1 MHFHIYMHNPRSK
14 TWPWPKYEIL
24 VVTITTAFRWLNY
37 SGYQEVI
44 FIIKR
49 NHLGEDSV
57 SESGAFIVLSTC
69 DYDMVP
75 PAYFVSSSSSCLS
88 FFTGS
93 PAGSTTSLG
102 LSSISLDMSSPAS
115 GASSI
120 LVSFASTLRLEKGSN
135 LKNKK

>member
-69 DYDMVP
+69 EYDMVP
-75 PAYFVSSSSSCLS
+75 PAYSLSSSSSCLS
-88 FFTGS
+88 IFT
-93 PAGSTTSLG
+93 AGSTTSLD
-102 LSSISLDMSSPAS
+102 LSLDMSFPAS